1 MSDLEQVRADC
12 ARYGQQKN
20 QLEDQIN
27 RDYQTYC
34 LEVRRIYNSALE
46 LVDKNIKQLKSKW
59 MLLIILS
66 AAFCVIMFIVGI
78 AAFSVISVM
87 LGFFVLIIG
96 GVLGLFNLNKLEGV
110 KIERMENINL
120 IKTEINKVFPGL
132 IQL

>member
-1 MSDLEQVRADC
+1 MGDLEQVKADC
-12 ARYGQQKN
+12 ARYGQQRN

-27 RDYQTYC
+27 RDYQNYC

-46 LVDKNIKQLKSKW
+46 LVDKNIKQLKSRW

-78 AAFSVISVM
+78 AAFSGISVM
-87 LGFFVLIIG
+87 LGFFVL
-96 GVLGLFNLNKLEGV
+96 VLGLFNLNKLEGV

>member
-96 GVLGLFNLNKLEGV
+96 GVLGLFHLNKLEGV

>member
-46 LVDKNIKQLKSKW
+46 LVDKNIKQLKSRW

>member
-1 MSDLEQVRADC
+1 
-12 ARYGQQKN
+12 
-20 QLEDQIN
+20 
-27 RDYQTYC
+27 
-34 LEVRRIYNSALE
+34 
-46 LVDKNIKQLKSKW
+46 
-59 MLLIILS
+59 
-66 AAFCVIMFIVGI
+66 
-78 AAFSVISVM
+78 M

>member
-1 MSDLEQVRADC
+1 MGDLEQVKADC
-12 ARYGQQKN
+12 ARYGQQRN

-27 RDYQTYC
+27 RDYQNYC

-46 LVDKNIKQLKSKW
+46 LVDKNIKQLKSRW

-78 AAFSVISVM
+78 AAFSGISVM